1 MKHDFQQYK
10 SGFMEENIVLNSCK
24 CHFLTFGFKEYLP
37 DFSCENIATRNVCE
51 GKILDVT
58 IDSKINSKSH

>member
-10 SGFMEENIVLNSCK
+10 SGFMEENIVLNSYK

-37 DFSCENIATRNVCE
+37 DFSCENIATRMYV
-51 GKILDVT
+51 KAKYLM
-58 IDSKINSKSH
+58 